1 MSNDYVQSTRKVVGE
16 AVKVGVDLHV
26 RGSVVVRGQRQSF
39 MIILIQSIKPGAVVD
54 PGRASD
60 VK

>member
-1 MSNDYVQSTRKVVGE
+1 MSNGYVQSTRKVVGE
-16 AVKVGVDLHV
+16 AVKVGDDLDV

-39 MIILIQSIKPGAVVD
+39 IIMLIQSTKPGAVVD

>member
-26 RGSVVVRGQRQSF
+26 RGSVVVRGQRQSN
-39 MIILIQSIKPGAVVD
+39 MIILIQSIERGTVVD